1 MRILAL
7 AVLFGAVASGVKG
20 FDAGLRGDLGNL
32 SAPWLLLPFLASL
45 SSRSLVRGG
54 LVGLTASAIA
64 LVGFYVVQ
72 TFMLQ
77 GHLGGGGYFRELVVE
92 VEANRIYLLAGAATG
107 PVFGALGAW
116 FGRTYR
122 RWTLVP
128 VGGLLV
134 GEICVV
140 ALVQGRQLLPPPLYF
155 KWGVA
160 NWTAYWLEMACG
172 LAIILTAWSRERFM
186 RAKEYRE
193 GHGSI

>member
-1 MRILAL
+1 M
-7 AVLFGAVASGVKG
+7 
-20 FDAGLRGDLGNL
+20 
-32 SAPWLLLPFLASL
+32 
-45 SSRSLVRGG
+45 
-54 LVGLTASAIA
+54 
-64 LVGFYVVQ
+64 
-72 TFMLQ
+72 
-77 GHLGGGGYFRELVVE
+77 
-92 VEANRIYLLAGAATG
+92 
-107 PVFGALGAW
+107 
-116 FGRTYR
+116 
-122 RWTLVP
+122 P